1 MIVTTTRCLAGLAS
15 LAILSLCACAS
26 DAGHNGNDVDY
37 TKTVKSADAGVVQK
51 WRSDDVPYVVVDVRT
66 EKEHREEGRV
76 PGSVLY
82 PYSYNGKKKGVNEA
96 FLANISRD
104 FEPGDRLVILCSHG
118 MRATQAAAD
127 LGEKAGFTNVYVF
140 PGGVEG
146 HHMDNYPA
154 GDGWLDAGLPYEK

>member
-1 MIVTTTRCLAGLAS
+1 MTIKTTRRLAGFAS
-15 LAILSLCACAS
+15 LTILALSGCAS
-26 DAGHNGNDVDY
+26 DDGHNSNDLDY
-37 TKTVKSADAGVVQK
+37 TSTVKSADAVVIRK
-51 WRSDDVPYVVVDVRT
+51 WRNEDAAYVVIDVRT
-66 EKEHREEGRV
+66 EKEHREDGRV
-76 PGSVLY
+76 PGSRLY
-82 PYSYNGKKKGVNEA
+82 PYSYNGKKKGVNDA

-104 FEPGDRLVILCSHG
+104 FEQDDRLVILCSHG

-154 GDGWLDAGLPYEK
+154 GDGWLDAELPYEK

>member
-1 MIVTTTRCLAGLAS
+1 MTNMMKKLTWFTS
-15 LAILSLCACAS
+15 LALFAIAGCAS
-26 DAGHNGNDVDY
+26 DHGHDGDSVDY
-37 TKTVKSADAGVVQK
+37 TKTVKSADASVIEQ
-51 WRSDDVPYVVVDVRT
+51 WRSEDVSYVVVDVRT
-66 EKEHREEGRV
+66 EKEYREDGRV

-82 PYSYNGKKKGVNEA
+82 PYSYNGKKKAVNEA
-96 FLANISRD
+96 FLDSVSRD
-104 FEPGDRLVILCSHG
+104 FKQDDRLVILCSHG

-154 GDGWLDAGLPYEK
+154 GDGWLDADLPYEK